1 MIYIV
6 LLFTLVV
13 SFSITSLLIKYKDK
27 IGLNAYTNH
36 RTIHKKTT
44 PNSGG
49 IAILLSFFA
58 GLYLSGFTL
67 GWEMI
72 ISLVLIFIIGLYDD
86 YFSSSAKQK
95 AFFLFLVVNILF
107 FNDFKLEYLGTY
119 LGHEVVVDGVSAYI
133 FLIFALVGFINAV
146 NLIDGIDGL
155 ASVIGIIILASY
167 LYIGLKWDNDF
178 LIYVPSIYIM
188 SILGYL
194 FFNYHPAKIFM
205 GDNGSLTLG
214 LIIAIVAIYAV
225 NQHYV
230 TPIST
235 LMLAALPMLDT
246 FIVMSRRIISKQSP
260 FSADKLHIHH
270 IILRQQKNDTR
281 RTVLILGLLQFICSY
296 IGLGFKIRDDIL
308 ILGLFVMILIL
319 FYMFLNPKKRG

>member
-1 MIYIV
+1 MIFIVIV
-6 LLFTLVV
+6 LTLAL
-13 SFSITSLLIKYKDK
+13 SFGITSFLIKHKDK
-27 IGLNAYTNH
+27 INLHAHTNH
-36 RTIHKKTT
+36 RTIHKNIT

-49 IAILLSFFA
+49 IAIILSFFI
-58 GLYLSGFTL
+58 GLFFSGFDV
-67 GWEMI
+67 GWEII
-72 ISLVLIFIIGLYDD
+72 ISLILIFMVGLYDD

-119 LGHEVVVDGVSAYI
+119 LGHEITVDGVSAYI
-133 FLIFALVGFINAV
+133 FLVFALVGFINAV

-155 ASVIGIIILASY
+155 ASTIGIIILASY
-167 LYIGLKWDNDF
+167 LYIGIKWEDDF
-178 LIYVPSIYIM
+178 LIYIPSIYIA

-194 FFNYHPAKIFM
+194 YFNWSPAKIFM
-205 GDNGSLTLG
+205 GDNGSLSLG

-225 NQHYV
+225 NQHYLSPV
-230 TPIST
+230 TT

-246 FIVMSRRIISKQSP
+246 FIVMSRRVLSGKSP
-260 FSADKLHIHH
+260 FLADKLHIHH
-270 IILRQQKNDTR
+270 IILRQQKNNTK
-281 RTVLILGLLQFICSY
+281 RTVLILGLLQLMCSY

-308 ILGLFVMILIL
+308 ILGLFGMILIL